1 MVALVWGARAG
12 GDLGVGRMGGA
23 RVAVAGLNPHAG
35 EGGLFGDED
44 ERVIRPA
51 VERARAAG
59 IDASGP
65 WPGDAVF
72 LAAAKG
78 NYDLVV
84 AMYHDQGLIPVKLL
98 DREEAVNV
106 TVGLPIIR
114 TSPAHGTA
122 FDIAG
127 RGVAS
132 AASMKA
138 AVRVAVG
145 MAEQKL
151 SV

>member
-1 MVALVWGARAG
+1 M
-12 GDLGVGRMGGA
+12 
-23 RVAVAGLNPHAG
+23 
-35 EGGLFGDED
+35 FGDED
-44 ERVIRPA
+44 DRVIRPA
-51 VERARAAG
+51 VERARGMG
-59 IDASGP
+59 IDATGP

-72 LAAAKG
+72 LAAANGK
-78 NYDLVV
+78 YDLVV

-106 TVGLPIIR
+106 TVGIPIVR

-127 RGVAS
+127 KGLAS
-132 AASMKA
+132 PASMRA

-145 MAEQKL
+145 MTIGRDGAR
-151 SV
+151 